1 MEYVK
6 LPPPR
11 GSLLHEKLIAMVI
24 ATAFGASAVAAARS
38 YDRPRPAAGR
48 AVRSACDAHGSFASL
63 SATTPVL
70 DRDRQHP
77 PR

>member
-24 ATAFGASAVAAARS
+24 STAFGSGAIAAARS
-38 YDRPRPAAGR
+38 YDRPRPAAARSMR
-48 AVRSACDAHGSFASL
+48 AACDAHAAFVTLSPSL
-63 SATTPVL
+63 
-70 DRDRQHP
+70 DERDRQRARP
-77 PR
+77 